1 MIHHLSAP
9 NQRVEASRP
18 LGLQPLGLWAS
29 GPHIDESSAT
39 DWHSIRAPDMAPLPG
54 SGDVCGAPGYGGL
67 DDRYSVCLDV
77 VLSQSIPHGQA
88 AC

>member
-1 MIHHLSAP
+1 
-9 NQRVEASRP
+9 
-18 LGLQPLGLWAS
+18 
-29 GPHIDESSAT
+29 
-39 DWHSIRAPDMAPLPG
+39 MAPLPG